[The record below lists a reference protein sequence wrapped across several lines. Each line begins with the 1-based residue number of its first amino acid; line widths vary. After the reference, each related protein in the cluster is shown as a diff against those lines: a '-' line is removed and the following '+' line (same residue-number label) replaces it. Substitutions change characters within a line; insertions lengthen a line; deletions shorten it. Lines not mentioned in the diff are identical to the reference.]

1 MESLLTDD
9 ELAAKWKVSKSTL
22 WQLRREGLPHLMVR
36 GVLRYD
42 ESEVLAWLRQDA
54 ITKKDKEH
62 GIHQ

>member
-22 WQLRREGLPHLMVR
+22 WQLRREGLPHVMVR

-42 ESEVLAWLRQDA
+42 ESEAIAWLRRD
-54 ITKKDKEH
+54 TVSKKETEH
-62 GIHQ
+62 GLHE